1 MDDQILETAHPE
13 PEWRFRDLRAE
24 SDSREIYGL
33 VVPYNVET
41 TIGGRFRELVTPGVF
56 GDTSQ
61 LNTFMTRQH
70 KRELTLGRTG
80 RNVSFR
86 DTPEG
91 LEMRADMPNTPLGE
105 DTLYL
110 VRDGILTGLSV
121 EWLVKKERWQM
132 GKVPV
137 RTILESGLRHFS
149 VVDSPEYETTLVH
162 ARAKQHLDELLGIV
176 VVPEVIPEE
185 TPERYPRPKGASR
198 QTPEPTP
205 EDRAERIMCP
215 PRNRSLP
222 GGRFFRLV

>member
-1 MDDQILETAHPE
+1 MDDQIIETAHPE

-105 DTLYL
+105 DTLQL

-185 TPERYPRPKGASR
+185 VPEETLEE
-198 QTPEPTP
+198 TPEPTP
-205 EDRAERIMCP
+205 EDRAERFV
-215 PRNRSLP
+215 
-222 GGRFFRLV
+222 RFFVV

>member
-1 MDDQILETAHPE
+1 M
-13 PEWRFRDLRAE
+13 
-24 SDSREIYGL
+24 
-33 VVPYNVET
+33 VPYNVET

-105 DTLYL
+105 DTLQL

-185 TPERYPRPKGASR
+185 VPEETPEE
-198 QTPEPTP
+198 TPEP
-205 EDRAERIMCP
+205 DA
-215 PRNRSLP
+215 
-222 GGRFFRLV
+222 

>member
-1 MDDQILETAHPE
+1 MDDQIFETAHPE

-33 VVPYNVET
+33 VVPYNVESLV
-41 TIGGRFRELVTPGVF
+41 GGRFREVAVPGVF
-56 GDTSQ
+56 GDVEQ
-61 LNTFMTRQH
+61 LNSFMTRQH

-80 RNVSFR
+80 RNITLR

-91 LEMRADMPNTPLGE
+91 LEMRADMPKTPLGE

-121 EWLVKKERWQM
+121 EWLVKRERWQM

-162 ARAKQHLDELLGIV
+162 ARAKQYLDELLGIAV
-176 VVPEVIPEE
+176 IAEVIAEVIPEE
-185 TPERYPRPKGASR
+185 VPEETPEEI
-198 QTPEPTP
+198 PEAIP
-205 EDRAERIMCP
+205 EERAERV
-215 PRNRSLP
+215 L
-222 GGRFFRLV
+222 RFFVV